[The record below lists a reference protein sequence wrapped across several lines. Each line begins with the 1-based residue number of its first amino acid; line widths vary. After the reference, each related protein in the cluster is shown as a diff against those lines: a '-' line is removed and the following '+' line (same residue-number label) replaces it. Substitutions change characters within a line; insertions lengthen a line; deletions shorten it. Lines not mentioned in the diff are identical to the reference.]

1 MSYLALFEAKNRLT
15 ELVREAEAGASF
27 ELTRHGKPVAV
38 LLGIDQYQ
46 TLQTAKGAMV
56 SDLDRLRSSWEEDSF
71 GPDPFLGL
79 RSQDSGRRVDL

>member
-15 ELVREAEAGASF
+15 ELVREAEVGASF

-46 TLQTAKGAMV
+46 TLQQARGAMV
-56 SDLDRLRSSWEEDSF
+56 SDLYRLRSSWEGDDF
-71 GPDPFLGL
+71 GPDPFLSL
-79 RSQDSGRRVDL
+79 RSKDPGRAVEL